1 MNLQCGVLSLC
12 ELIKVSMCCCFSY
25 VLCRESAPAEMLP
38 VGTHICFYSG
48 LALYSMYSFF
58 ILRLWKS
65 RKEQKRHLLII
76 SVTSISTT
84 AAVLFLFG
92 FFLVIY
98 QRVAVI

>member
-12 ELIKVSMCCCFSY
+12 ELIKASMCCLSY

-38 VGTHICFYSG
+38 GATHICFYG
-48 LALYSMYSFF
+48 GIALYFMYSFF

-65 RKEQKRHLLII
+65 RKEQQRHLLIVSI
-76 SVTSISTT
+76 TSISTT